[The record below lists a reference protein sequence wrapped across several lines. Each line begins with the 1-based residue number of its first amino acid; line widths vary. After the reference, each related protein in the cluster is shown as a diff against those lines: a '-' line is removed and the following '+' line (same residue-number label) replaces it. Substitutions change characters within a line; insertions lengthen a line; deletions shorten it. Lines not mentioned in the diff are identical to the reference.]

1 MPAKSKAQ
9 QKYMGLAY
17 ALKKGDVKPSD
28 VSKDIRDTAKGMT
41 KSDLKKYAST
51 KHKGLPNKVEMELEA
66 LIKKID
72 EEWSDK
78 YKRSIDCNNPK
89 GFSQKAHCQ
98 GRKKNE
104 SLNEDITKR
113 ELNQIEVYVD
123 KLYSAIGV
131 DVEFTRH
138 FLERLNDPRN
148 VRDITP
154 AEVIRLFR
162 EAYKKHGKKIAR
174 LGANAE
180 AVIKDMTTDINMPF
194 VIKYDRRN
202 GELDLIAK
210 TVMRKKS
217 FRTPDQVFVHDDY
230 NAE

>member
-1 MPAKSKAQ
+1 M
-9 QKYMGLAY
+9 KYYHDLVEQ
-17 ALKKGDVKPSD
+17 LSEKKWS
-28 VSKDIRDTAKGMT
+28 
-41 KSDLKKYAST
+41 KKY
-51 KHKGLPNKVEMELEA
+51 K
-66 LIKKID
+66 D
-72 EEWSDK
+72 
-78 YKRSIDCNNPK
+78 SIDCNNPK

-123 KLYSAIGV
+123 KLYSAVGV

-230 NAE
+230 NAG